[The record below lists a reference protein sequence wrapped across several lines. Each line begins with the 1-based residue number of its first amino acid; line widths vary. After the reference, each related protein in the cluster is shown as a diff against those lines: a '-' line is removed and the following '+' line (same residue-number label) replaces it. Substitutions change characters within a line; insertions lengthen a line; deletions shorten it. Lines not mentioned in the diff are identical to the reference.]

1 MTAHVHGSIGQ
12 GGAAS
17 DPAPLGRNPATLTR
31 PWWLLPG
38 VVGALV
44 VGSLVVAGIVS
55 LSTVLYL
62 GLFGG
67 MMLMCM
73 GGHGH
78 GGHGGQGH
86 DAHGSAPDENESL
99 SQRSSSA
106 QPSGSGSA
114 AGLDRRA
121 TYDPTTSETERHD
134 QHSSHGCH

>member
-1 MTAHVHGSIGQ
+1 MTAHVHGSTSP
-12 GGAAS
+12 GGAAT
-17 DPAPLGRNPATLTR
+17 DAAPPGRAPATLTQ

-38 VVGALV
+38 VVGALL
-44 VGSLVVAGIVS
+44 VGGLVVAGIVS

-106 QPSGSGSA
+106 QPSRSGSA

-121 TYDPTTSETERHD
+121 TYDDKRDRTP
-134 QHSSHGCH
+134 

>member
-1 MTAHVHGSIGQ
+1 MTAHVHGSTSQ
-12 GGAAS
+12 GDAAT
-17 DPAPLGRNPATLTR
+17 DAARPGRGPATLTR

-38 VVGALV
+38 VVGALLV
-44 VGSLVVAGIVS
+44 AGLVVAGIVS

-78 GGHGGQGH
+78 SGQGH
-86 DAHGSAPDENESL
+86 GAHGTGQDGDESL
-99 SQRSSSA
+99 SQRSSGA

-121 TYDPTTSETERHD
+121 SHDPTTSETERHD

>member
-1 MTAHVHGSIGQ
+1 MTAHVHGSTSQ
-12 GGAAS
+12 GGAAT
-17 DPAPLGRNPATLTR
+17 DAAPPGRTPATLTR

-38 VVGALV
+38 VVGALL
-44 VGSLVVAGIVS
+44 VGGLVVAGIVS

-78 GGHGGQGH
+78 GGQGH
-86 DAHGSAPDENESL
+86 GAHGSAPDENESL
-99 SQRSSSA
+99 SQRSSGA
-106 QPSGSGSA
+106 QPGGSGSA

-121 TYDPTTSETERHD
+121 PHDPTTSETERHD
-134 QHSSHGCH
+134 QHSSPGCH